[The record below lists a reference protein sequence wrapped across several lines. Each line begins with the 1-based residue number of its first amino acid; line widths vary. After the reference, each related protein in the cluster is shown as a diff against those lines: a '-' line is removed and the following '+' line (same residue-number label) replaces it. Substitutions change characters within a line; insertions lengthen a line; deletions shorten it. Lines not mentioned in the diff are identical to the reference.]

1 VSDATEEHARAIA
14 RVRIEELRAE
24 ILEHNRRYY
33 EEDEPSIPDSEWDA
47 LMVELRGLED
57 EYPEFDEPSSP
68 SHSVGGAP
76 SAQFAEVV
84 HTRPMMSLDNA
95 FTFADL
101 EMWAQRAA
109 RGLGAGRALGD
120 LVCELKFDGL
130 AISVRYE
137 KGRLVR
143 AATRGNGRVGE
154 DVTANVRTIKDVP
167 HRLAAGAPAVL
178 EVRGEVHMS
187 LAVFAALNDALR
199 EAGERTYVNPR
210 NTAAGS
216 LRQKDAS
223 ITATRKLS
231 FWAYGVGD
239 VQGAPELTTHS
250 ATLEYLGSLG
260 LPVNPELRVVADL
273 AAAREY
279 IDQRQAHRHDLPYEI
294 DGVVVKVDALEQ
306 QRALGSTSHAPKWAI
321 AYKFPP
327 EERTTLLRDIEVS
340 IGGKGKA
347 TPFAR
352 LEPVFVGGSTVAVA
366 TLHNEDQ
373 VKAKDVR
380 PGDTVIVR
388 KAGDVIPEVVGPV
401 LAERPKGLK
410 PWVFPATCPCP
421 HHYPLVREGSDAAHY
436 CRNPVCPIQK
446 AGWIEHFAS
455 REAMDI
461 EGLGESRVQL
471 LVDQGFIDDI
481 GDVYSIDFDRLR
493 TLEGFGDLSINNLR
507 GAIEAS
513 KTRPL
518 SALLVGLNI
527 RHVRG
532 VAAEALAAAFGD
544 LDRIVQASDTELAA
558 VSGIGPITAR
568 SVHEYFADERHRAI
582 VEKLRQAGVN
592 FRGPAPSESDVRQTL
607 LGKSVVVT
615 GTLDGFSREGA
626 EAAVKARGGKAT
638 GSVSKSTL
646 AVVVG
651 ASPGANKVN
660 KAEQLGIPMIDEA
673 AFTRLLETGEVG

>member
-1 VSDATEEHARAIA
+1 MSDVTEDHARAIA
-14 RVRIEELRAE
+14 TVRIGELRAE
-24 ILEHNRRYY
+24 IREHNRRYY

-47 LMVELRGLED
+47 LMVELRSLEA
-57 EYPEFDEPSSP
+57 EYPELDSPDSP
-68 SHSVGGAP
+68 SHSVGASP
-76 SAQFAEVV
+76 ATQFAEVV
-84 HTRPMMSLDNA
+84 HSVPMMSLDNA

-101 EMWAQRAA
+101 EAWGQRAA
-109 RGLGAGRALGD
+109 RGLGADQPVGA

-130 AISVRYE
+130 AISIRYE

-154 DVTANVRTIKDVP
+154 DVTANVRTIADVP
-167 HRLAAGAPAVL
+167 HRLAKGAPAVL
-178 EVRGEVHMS
+178 EVRGEVYMK

-216 LRQKDAS
+216 LRQKDAAM
-223 ITATRKLS
+223 TASRNLS
-231 FWAYGVGD
+231 FWSYGVGE
-239 VQGAPELTTHS
+239 VQGAPPMQSHAE
-250 ATLEYLGSLG
+250 TLEYLSSLG
-260 LPVNPELRVVADL
+260 LPVNPEMRVVADL

-279 IDQRQAHRHDLPYEI
+279 IEHREVHRHDLTYEI
-294 DGVVVKVDALEQ
+294 DGVVVKVDAIER

-327 EERTTLLRDIEVS
+327 EERTTLLRDIQVS

-347 TPFAR
+347 TPFAV
-352 LEPVFVGGSTVAVA
+352 LEPVFVGGSTVGVA

-401 LAERPKGLK
+401 LTERPKGLK
-410 PWVFPATCPCP
+410 PWVFPSHCPCP
-421 HHYPLVREGSDAAHY
+421 EHYPLTREGSDAAHY
-436 CRNPVCPIQK
+436 CRNPICPIQK

-471 LVDQGFIDDI
+471 FVEQGFINDI
-481 GDVYSIDFDRLR
+481 GDIYSMDFERLR
-493 TLEGFGDLSINNLR
+493 KLEGFGDLSVNNLR
-507 GAIEAS
+507 AAIEAS
-513 KTRPL
+513 KKRPL

-544 LDRIVQASDTELAA
+544 LDRIMNSSAEQLAA
-558 VSGIGPITAR
+558 VNGIGPTTAR
-568 SVHEYFADERHRAI
+568 SVYEYFADEHHRAI
-582 VEKLRQAGVN
+582 VEKLRAAGLD
-592 FRGPAPSESDVRQTL
+592 FTAPESSSTLLEQTL
-607 LGKSVVVT
+607 SGKSVVIT
-615 GTLDGFSREGA
+615 GTLAGFSREEA
-626 EAAVKARGGKAT
+626 EAAVKAHGGKAT

-646 AVVVG
+646 AVVLG
-651 ASPGANKVN
+651 ESPGANKVN

-673 AFTRLLETGEVG
+673 AFTRLLETGTLG